1 MAQYEVVAYR
11 TTRHTMTVEADS
23 PESARNVADGHECV
37 SDKWDEDYEYFDF
50 SIADVRE
57 VEE

>member
-1 MAQYEVVAYR
+1 
-11 TTRHTMTVEADS
+11 MTVEADS